1 MAAGVPP
8 PAGTRRAAGR
18 DGAATAP
25 GRARPRAVVP
35 QRMRR
40 AAAVAVLIVAAGRS
54 VAAQGD
60 ADSLA
65 ARVHR
70 LADAYVAGYFER
82 HPDEAT
88 LDGVAGVRHDRL
100 PDNSPITRGRWQAR
114 EDRWLAELRRIDP
127 APLAGRPE
135 WTAYGVMRASHRTP
149 SIRAARRAGRDRC
162 VAAPPATGPRA
173 PASARA

>member
-70 LADAYVAGYFER
+70 LADAYLARYLER

-88 LDGVAGVRHDRL
+88 LDGVAGGG
-100 PDNSPITRGRWQAR
+100 SGREGGGGR
-114 EDRWLAELRRIDP
+114 E
-127 APLAGRPE
+127 
-135 WTAYGVMRASHRTP
+135 
-149 SIRAARRAGRDRC
+149 
-162 VAAPPATGPRA
+162 
-173 PASARA
+173 